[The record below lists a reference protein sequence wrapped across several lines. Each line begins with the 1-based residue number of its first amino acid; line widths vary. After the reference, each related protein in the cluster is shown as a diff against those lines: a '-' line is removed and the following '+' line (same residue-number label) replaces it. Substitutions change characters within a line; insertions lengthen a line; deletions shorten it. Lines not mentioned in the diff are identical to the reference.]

1 MFLPADANKPLVREA
16 IRGQEFD
23 GMKYWMF
30 YLIEGVPRDV
40 LKKKQILFDQWLP
53 NGNFAINQKI
63 PFEFRSNRS
72 LLEPETFADCSFV
85 IDSFCNVGLSN

>member
-1 MFLPADANKPLVREA
+1 MGWNIGCFTWLK
-16 IRGQEFD
+16 
-23 GMKYWMF
+23 
-30 YLIEGVPRDV
+30 GVLTDI

-63 PFEFRSNRS
+63 PFEFRCNRS

-85 IDSFCNVGLSN
+85 IDSFCNVGLSNKLNHYNSDCDKLI

>member
-1 MFLPADANKPLVREA
+1 MGWNIGCFTWLK
-16 IRGQEFD
+16 
-23 GMKYWMF
+23 
-30 YLIEGVPRDV
+30 GVLRDI

-72 LLEPETFADCSFV
+72 LLEPGNFADGSFV